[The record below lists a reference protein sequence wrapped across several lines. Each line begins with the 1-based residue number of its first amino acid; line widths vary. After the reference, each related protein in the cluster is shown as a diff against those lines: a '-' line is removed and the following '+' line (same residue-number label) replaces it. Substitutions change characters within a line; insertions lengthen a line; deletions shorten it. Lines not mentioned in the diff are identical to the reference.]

1 MQGSLA
7 VCCCCSGILG
17 WPVSHRGGNKTRMLF
32 PSWLANQRERGND
45 DSSSHICVLVA
56 PAVDIGKWG
65 EQMPV
70 AQRTGKEMKEEI
82 REEDNV
88 ICLPV
93 AMVQTC
99 VGHLAILQ
107 LLREVEWWDCLLNP
121 LLEFICP
128 SVCSP

>member
-1 MQGSLA
+1 
-7 VCCCCSGILG
+7 
-17 WPVSHRGGNKTRMLF
+17 
-32 PSWLANQRERGND
+32 
-45 DSSSHICVLVA
+45 
-56 PAVDIGKWG
+56 
-65 EQMPV
+65 MPV

-93 AMVQTC
+93 AMIQTC

-107 LLREVEWWDCLLNP
+107 LLREVKWWDCLLNP
-121 LLEFICP
+121 LLELICP